1 MELVQLPEEE
11 GEELIA
17 ALDDKLGNNMQDM
30 AKTLSLKKG
39 SSTWRGPG
47 PREWRSYTVFS
58 TN

>member
-39 SSTWRGPG
+39 SST
-47 PREWRSYTVFS
+47 
-58 TN
+58 

>member
-17 ALDDKLGNNMQDM
+17 ALDDKPGNNMPDM

-39 SSTWRGPG
+39 SAMCKGPG
-47 PREWRSYTVFS
+47 PREWRSFIVFS